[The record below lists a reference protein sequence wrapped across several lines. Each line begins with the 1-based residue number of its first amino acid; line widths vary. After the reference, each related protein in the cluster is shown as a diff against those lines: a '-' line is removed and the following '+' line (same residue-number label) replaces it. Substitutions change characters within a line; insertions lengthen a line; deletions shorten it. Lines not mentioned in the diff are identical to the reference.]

1 MLHGAPSVRPSE
13 DGASVRRRN
22 ERYQEAY
29 RTRHDRSATAAPMW
43 RDGDWDRVRKPVS
56 GRIEDQQSMHVSRRT
71 GSVSYRLAT
80 GERVHARRL
89 VPSRPGDGER

>member
-1 MLHGAPSVRPSE
+1 MTDTIQDAPVLVMFDIYLPT
-13 DGASVRRRN
+13 VL
-22 ERYQEAY
+22 
-29 RTRHDRSATAAPMW
+29 
-43 RDGDWDRVRKPVS
+43 
-56 GRIEDQQSMHVSRRT
+56 SMDARLQVSRRT